1 MEICMSTLSL
11 QKLFHMYSHHPLAL
25 DLAKKSDKKIKD
37 KMDAYLVEGKLTRGR
52 MQSNEFKSHY
62 KQIVEKS
69 GQLSMMIDTQ
79 VIMSIKI
86 DLANQCV

>member
-1 MEICMSTLSL
+1 MYVNFVFAKVVPYVFTST
-11 QKLFHMYSHHPLAL
+11 LAL